1 MARRHD
7 IKGDTNMDSN
17 RLWSP
22 AFTNYG
28 ISSGILYMTQYVLV
42 AALPIVITSELSGSD
57 LDAGLAMTYF
67 QIGTI
72 LCRIFAGRLIDG
84 FNKRIVLLI
93 STALF
98 FIIMGL
104 FNFTTSLEAVFVLRG
119 LHGVVFALGTTVM
132 ATLAVLVLPP
142 NRKGEGVNMFA
153 IFSNIAMVL
162 GPAIGLY
169 ALSSYGSMA
178 LYIFLTVMTGLA
190 MVLSNII
197 PLSKELTLPKQSKY
211 KGWHISQFIE
221 NKSLPWALM
230 GLFIG
235 FTYSGVLVFI
245 PIELNSMGAGIW
257 GSAFF
262 AIFALMII
270 ISRPI
275 VGKIYARY
283 GSKIIIYTGLGLFI
297 LGLFGL
303 GLAITPL
310 AILFTAPLL
319 GLGYGAAQPAFQ
331 ALAIQSAP
339 IERAGVSTATYFL
352 ALDISVGAG
361 SVILAVLAASAWGYQ
376 YLYMFTALVMVIALA
391 LYHIWVKRYTPLEL

>member
-1 MARRHD
+1 MD
-7 IKGDTNMDSN
+7 SNMDSN

-221 NKSLPWALM
+221 NKSLLWALM

-283 GSKIIIYTGLGLFI
+283 GSKIIIYIGLGLFI

-361 SVILAVLAASAWGYQ
+361 SVILAVLASAWGYQ

>member
-1 MARRHD
+1 
-7 IKGDTNMDSN
+7 MDSN

-42 AALPIVITSELSGSD
+42 AALPIVITSELAGSD

-197 PLSKELTLPKQSKY
+197 PLSKELALPKQSKY

-297 LGLFGL
+297 LGLFAL

-361 SVILAVLAASAWGYQ
+361 SVILAVLASAWGYQ

>member
-1 MARRHD
+1 
-7 IKGDTNMDSN
+7 MDSN

-169 ALSSYGSMA
+169 ALSLYGSMA

-283 GSKIIIYTGLGLFI
+283 GSKIIIYIGLGLFI

-361 SVILAVLAASAWGYQ
+361 SVILAVLASAWGYQ

>member
-1 MARRHD
+1 
-7 IKGDTNMDSN
+7 MDPN

-22 AFTNYG
+22 AFINYG

-42 AALPIVITSELSGSD
+42 AALPIVITSDLSGND

-72 LCRIFAGRLIDG
+72 VCRLFAGRLIDG
-84 FNKRIVLLI
+84 FNKRVVLLL

-104 FNFTTSLEAVFVLRG
+104 FNFTTSLEAIFVLRG

-132 ATLAVLVLPP
+132 AALAVLVLPP
-142 NRKGEGVNMFA
+142 NRKGEGINMFA
-153 IFSNIAMVL
+153 IFSNVAMVL

-169 ALSSYGSMA
+169 ALDSYGSIA
-178 LYIFLTVMTGLA
+178 LYLFLTIMTGLA
-190 MVLSNII
+190 LVLSNCI
-197 PLSKELTLPKQSKY
+197 PLSKELAMPKPSTH

-221 NKSLPWALM
+221 KRSLPWALM

-262 AIFALMII
+262 AIFAVMII
-270 ISRPI
+270 ISRPL
-275 VGKIYARY
+275 VGKAYARY
-283 GSKIIIYTGLGLFI
+283 GSKYIIYPGLVLFI
-297 LGLFGL
+297 LGLLAL
-303 GLAITPL
+303 GIATTPL
-310 AILFTAPLL
+310 TIILTAPLL

-352 ALDISVGAG
+352 ALDISVGVG
-361 SVILAVLAASAWGYQ
+361 SVILALLASAVGYQ
-376 YLYMFTALVMVIALA
+376 YLYIFTAVIMIVALA
-391 LYHIWVKRYTPLEL
+391 LYHIWIKRYTPLEL

>member
-1 MARRHD
+1 
-7 IKGDTNMDSN
+7 MDSN

-22 AFTNYG
+22 AFINYG

-72 LCRIFAGRLIDG
+72 VCRLFAGRLIDG
-84 FNKRIVLLI
+84 FNKRVVLLL

-104 FNFTTSLEAVFVLRG
+104 FNFTTSLEAIFVLRG

-132 ATLAVLVLPP
+132 AALAVLVLPP
-142 NRKGEGVNMFA
+142 NRKGEGINMFA
-153 IFSNIAMVL
+153 IFSNVAMVL

-169 ALSSYGSMA
+169 ALASYGSIA
-178 LYIFLTVMTGLA
+178 LYLFLTIMTGLVL
-190 MVLSNII
+190 VLSNSI
-197 PLSKELTLPKQSKY
+197 PLSKELATPKPSTH

-221 NKSLPWALM
+221 KRSLPWALM

-270 ISRPI
+270 ISRPL
-275 VGKIYARY
+275 VGKVYARY
-283 GSKIIIYTGLGLFI
+283 GSKFIIYPGLGLFI

-303 GLAITPL
+303 GLATTPM
-310 AILFTAPLL
+310 AIILTAPLL

-361 SVILAVLAASAWGYQ
+361 SIILALLANALGYQ
-376 YLYMFTALVMVIALA
+376 YLYIIAALVMVIALS
-391 LYHIWVKRYTPLEL
+391 LYHVWIKKYTPLEI

>member
-1 MARRHD
+1 
-7 IKGDTNMDSN
+7 MDPN

-22 AFTNYG
+22 AFINYG

-72 LCRIFAGRLIDG
+72 VCRLFAGRLIDG
-84 FNKRIVLLI
+84 FNKRVVLLL

-104 FNFTTSLEAVFVLRG
+104 FNFTTSLEAIFVLRG

-132 ATLAVLVLPP
+132 AALAVLVLPP
-142 NRKGEGVNMFA
+142 NRKGEGINMFA
-153 IFSNIAMVL
+153 IFSNVAMVL

-169 ALSSYGSMA
+169 ALASYGSIA
-178 LYIFLTVMTGLA
+178 LYLFLTIMTGLA
-190 MVLSNII
+190 LVLSNCI
-197 PLSKELTLPKQSKY
+197 PLSKELATPKPSTH

-221 NKSLPWALM
+221 KRSLPWALM

-270 ISRPI
+270 ISRPL
-275 VGKIYARY
+275 VGKVYARY
-283 GSKIIIYTGLGLFI
+283 GSKFIIYPGLGLFI

-303 GLAITPL
+303 GLATTPM
-310 AILFTAPLL
+310 AIILTAPLL

-361 SVILAVLAASAWGYQ
+361 SIILALLANALGYQ
-376 YLYMFTALVMVIALA
+376 YLYIIAALVMVIALS
-391 LYHIWVKRYTPLEL
+391 LYHVWIKKYTPLEI